1 MSLSAQDVE
10 LANSLIDDVKRG
22 SDANADPSPT
32 LTRDEIGRMKRE
44 LMQLRGHVSK
54 FIDCP
59 FSTPVSDMATVLVG
73 AKERQDDLR
82 EDLNRADELNEQL
95 TADRETLM
103 RRLDH
108 AVHAAYRLAALSCD
122 ITGADALAVRGAADR
137 CCDKGDESDKPED
150 PRREYRE
157 G

>member
-1 MSLSAQDVE
+1 
-10 LANSLIDDVKRG
+10 
-22 SDANADPSPT
+22 
-32 LTRDEIGRMKRE
+32 MKRE
-44 LMQLRGHVSK
+44 LMQLRGYVSD
-54 FIDCP
+54 FLGCA
-59 FSTPVSDMATVLVG
+59 FSTPIAEMAPGLAG